1 MADQNPSSIKL
12 YGRQKLSI
20 NEIMKLKVQK
30 RKMYIGT
37 LTAKESSEILVSGF
51 ISNLNNPNN
60 HDRAI

>member
-12 YGRQKLSI
+12 YGGQKLSI

-30 RKMYIGT
+30 RKIYIGT

>member
-12 YGRQKLSI
+12 YGGQKLSI

-30 RKMYIGT
+30 RKIYIGT

-51 ISNLNNPNN
+51 ISNLN
-60 HDRAI
+60 

>member
-12 YGRQKLSI
+12 YGAQKLSI

-30 RKMYIGT
+30 RKIYIGT